1 MKRAKRLQPV
11 IDLAAL
17 KSQQGLQAIAY
28 MQKRVQEEQDKLN
41 QLSAARDE
49 YQFSSGQKT
58 QSFNAYYLKSYRDFA
73 SNLELA
79 MQQQTGQIAAVEAQL
94 LQVRKHW
101 QVLDAKAKSLVKTQT
116 KIAAQERQ
124 VLAVQEQKQQ
134 DEFVSQAFARS
145 HSVSRTR
152 QND

>member
-11 IDLAAL
+11 IDLAQL

-28 MQKRVQEEQDKLN
+28 MQKRVQEEQGKLA

-49 YQFSSGQKT
+49 YQFNGSREK

-101 QVLDAKAKSLVKTQT
+101 QILDAKAKSLMKTQA
-116 KIAAQERQ
+116 KIASQEMQ

-134 DEFVSQAFARS
+134 DEFVSQGIARS
-145 HSVSRTR
+145 QLAAKRN
-152 QND
+152 QNH